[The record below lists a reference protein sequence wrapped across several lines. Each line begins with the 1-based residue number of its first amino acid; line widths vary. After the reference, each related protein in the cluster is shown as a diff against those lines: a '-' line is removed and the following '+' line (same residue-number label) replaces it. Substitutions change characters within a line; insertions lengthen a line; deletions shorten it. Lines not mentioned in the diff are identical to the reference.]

1 MIVAYFLEVGLVLL
15 VAPWTTFWEHNT
27 FVNAWPTLSAV
38 LLSPWFRGALS
49 GIGVVTAVAGLL
61 DLLGLF
67 LHREPSGP
75 QSAQAPH

>member
-1 MIVAYFLEVGLVLL
+1 MLL

-27 FVNAWPTLSAV
+27 FVLAWPASTSL

-49 GIGVVTAVAGLL
+49 GVGVVTVVAGLL

-67 LHREPSGP
+67 LHREPSGS
-75 QSAQAPH
+75 QSAEVPH